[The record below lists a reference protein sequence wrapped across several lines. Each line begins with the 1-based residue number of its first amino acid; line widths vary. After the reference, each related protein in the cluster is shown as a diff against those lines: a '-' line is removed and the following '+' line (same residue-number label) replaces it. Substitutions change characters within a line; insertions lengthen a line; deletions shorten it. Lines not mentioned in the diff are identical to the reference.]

1 MHSRSHHP
9 RSMWLFVAYVPLQ
22 FAFGAVQLADSSGQR
37 VSSGTGRDGGR
48 RGDVRTAGL
57 ELLDLHSSASAPRMA
72 HTCGGPCS
80 SCSPGSDGRCSPRMS
95 RTCFARTS
103 CGDLRRLLPL
113 PPTPEDAVR
122 VMSAKS
128 SFMSVLVAF
137 ASLTSRAG
145 LSRDANRI
153 THAALPQSFEDFFS
167 QAAKR
172 LEDGWPIISVGQAF
186 KAVR

>member
-1 MHSRSHHP
+1 MFPTDVKDMFCAHFMRGFAKAS
-9 RSMWLFVAYVPLQ
+9 PL
-22 FAFGAVQLADSSGQR
+22 A
-37 VSSGTGRDGGR
+37 
-48 RGDVRTAGL
+48 
-57 ELLDLHSSASAPRMA
+57 
-72 HTCGGPCS
+72 
-80 SCSPGSDGRCSPRMS
+80 
-95 RTCFARTS
+95 
-103 CGDLRRLLPL
+103 
-113 PPTPEDAVR
+113 TPEDAVR